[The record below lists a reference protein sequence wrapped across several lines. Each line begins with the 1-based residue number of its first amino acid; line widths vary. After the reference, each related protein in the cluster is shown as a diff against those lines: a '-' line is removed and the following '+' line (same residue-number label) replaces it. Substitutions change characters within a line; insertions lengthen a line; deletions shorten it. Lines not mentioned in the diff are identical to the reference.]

1 MLANFF
7 GKSSPA
13 NILII
18 FGVFVFYFLSNLIV
32 RKDEIILAD
41 VAILLLVISSIIFVY
56 NFILYKNKLTLYNS
70 YGFLFFVILFGVFPF
85 TVFDRSVLLQHVL
98 LLIFL
103 RRVYSMRSAKNH
115 YSKLFDTGFWLGI
128 FFLFEPFS
136 VIFFVLIYTAN
147 SVFQKTSWRTI
158 LIPLIGFLMP
168 LFCFYSFLFWNG
180 NTDSFLSDFPWQID
194 LNISLY
200 LQSGYKIPIIL
211 IGIIT
216 IFSYIVK
223 TPKVLRISGDYR
235 KYWTMVSVNLICA
248 GGFILLISP
257 KTGAEIQFLFFPTS
271 IVITN
276 WIESVKSKLI
286 KELAIIAGLVLPI
299 ILLLI

>member
-7 GKSSPA
+7 GKSSPV
-13 NILII
+13 NFLII
-18 FGVFVFYFLSNLIV
+18 FGLLTVYFLSNLLINQNTISFF
-32 RKDEIILAD
+32 DIS
-41 VAILLLVISSIIFVY
+41 ILLLEISGIFFIY
-56 NFILYKNKLTLYNS
+56 NFILFKNKLTLYNS
-70 YGFLFFVILFGVFPF
+70 YGFLFFAVLFGAFSF
-85 TVFDRSVLLQHVL
+85 SIFDQYKLLQHIIL
-98 LLIFL
+98 LLFL
-103 RRVYSMRSAKNH
+103 RRVYSIRSAKDH
-115 YSKLFDTGFWLGI
+115 YSKLFDSGFWLGI

-158 LIPLIGFLMP
+158 IIPLIGFLMP
-168 LFCFYSFLFWNG
+168 LFCIYSFLFWNG
-180 NTDSFLSDFPWQID
+180 NTDSFLSDFSWQID

-211 IGIIT
+211 AGIIT